1 MKLKIFPKELVHGI
15 GKKIEILHRCILGII
30 SQKNVFY
37 IILERKKR
45 FKTIKN
51 RKFKSRRI
59 RIFPKELVHG
69 FGQKFEFFPPFFF
82 KKNRPGKHV

>member
-1 MKLKIFPKELVHGI
+1 MFD
-15 GKKIEILHRCILGII
+15 
-30 SQKNVFY
+30 

-69 FGQKFEFFPPFFF
+69 FGQKFEFFPPFFLRKIGQENMF
-82 KKNRPGKHV
+82 DDIRERKKVF